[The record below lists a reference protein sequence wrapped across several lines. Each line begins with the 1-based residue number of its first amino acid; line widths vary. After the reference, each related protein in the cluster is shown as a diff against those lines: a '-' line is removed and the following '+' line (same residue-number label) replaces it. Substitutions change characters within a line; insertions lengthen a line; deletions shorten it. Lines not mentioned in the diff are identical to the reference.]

1 MYRTFTTPNDL
12 LITPGT
18 TLSSLEISEDDHRAI
33 KSAVKRM
40 QLKATSHITTNQPVK
55 SNDSN
60 TPVERLDKSDEN
72 SSSSDDDDEETA
84 FDKIEK
90 TLPQKPKQSALI
102 EWLRPSIRRAGQA
115 GQGKGRG

>member
-1 MYRTFTTPNDL
+1 M
-12 LITPGT
+12 
-18 TLSSLEISEDDHRAI
+18 SSLEISEDDHRAI